1 VTRPTP
7 VLWLIGGPNGA
18 GKTTITRTLPVSTL
32 LKQLRSL
39 NPDEVSK
46 EWLRQRH
53 GLTFRTAPAELLK
66 ATFIEAADFVFSEA
80 QEALRAGEA
89 ICLETV
95 LSTDKYRSLV
105 ELALQLKGY
114 VGLIYVAVAS
124 PEISARRIANR
135 VRGGGHDVPTEKL
148 EARWQRSLEQLPWF
162 ISRAKFAAV
171 YDNSDENP
179 RSAPALIALKARGL
193 IKVPLPERIPELA
206 ASIYRTHEHDPVVV
220 SDDEDSDERRLQ
232 AAKNLIEWTNDP
244 AFWNEIAHEAETE
257 NEHDLALMLKSRAEN
272 NRTMS
277 SDSNKHHFRTRAIH
291 VGQERDPQT
300 GAVVPPIHVAST
312 FVQPGAGV
320 WGQFDY
326 SRSGNPTRAAFEATI
341 ANLEGGVGGLAFASG
356 MAATHCATM
365 LLDSGDHLLAG
376 GDIYGGTFRLLHK
389 VINHFGVSVSL
400 APSTDLAKF
409 EAAIKPN
416 TKLIWI
422 ESPGNPLM
430 SITDI
435 AAIAEI
441 AHKHGALLGVDNTFA
456 TPVLTRPLELGADIV
471 MHSATKYIGGHSDL
485 LGGALVVREKALRD
499 KLYFFQ
505 NATGG
510 VMGPFECFLAS
521 RGLKTLEL
529 RVREQSKTALRL
541 AQWLDEDTRI
551 GRVLYP
557 GLTDHPG
564 HAIAAQQMD
573 GGFGAMLTFE
583 TKGDFQKTKR
593 VCESTKLFQLA
604 VSLGAVESLIE
615 QPASMSHAS
624 YDPAA
629 RAAHGISDGLI
640 RLSVGLEAFEDLR
653 DDLDQALKA

>member
-1 VTRPTP
+1 MSEP
-7 VLWLIGGPNGA
+7 
-18 GKTTITRTLPVSTL
+18 S
-32 LKQLRSL
+32 
-39 NPDEVSK
+39 
-46 EWLRQRH
+46 RQ
-53 GLTFRTAPAELLK
+53 
-66 ATFIEAADFVFSEA
+66 
-80 QEALRAGEA
+80 
-89 ICLETV
+89 
-95 LSTDKYRSLV
+95 
-105 ELALQLKGY
+105 
-114 VGLIYVAVAS
+114 
-124 PEISARRIANR
+124 
-135 VRGGGHDVPTEKL
+135 
-148 EARWQRSLEQLPWF
+148 
-162 ISRAKFAAV
+162 
-171 YDNSDENP
+171 
-179 RSAPALIALKARGL
+179 
-193 IKVPLPERIPELA
+193 
-206 ASIYRTHEHDPVVV
+206 
-220 SDDEDSDERRLQ
+220 
-232 AAKNLIEWTNDP
+232 
-244 AFWNEIAHEAETE
+244 
-257 NEHDLALMLKSRAEN
+257 
-272 NRTMS
+272 
-277 SDSNKHHFRTRAIH
+277 HFRTRAIH
-291 VGQERDPQT
+291 VGQDRDPRT

-320 WGQFDY
+320 WGEFDY
-326 SRSGNPTRAAFEATI
+326 SRSGNPTRASFETTI
-341 ANLEGGVGGLAFASG
+341 ANLEGGSYGLAFASG

-389 VINHFGVSVSL
+389 VINHAGVSVSL

-485 LGGALVVREKALRD
+485 LGGALVVRDKALRD
-499 KLYFFQ
+499 RLYFFQ

-510 VMGPFECFLAS
+510 VMGPFESFLAS

-529 RVREQSKTALRL
+529 RVREQSRTALEL
-541 AQWLDEDTRI
+541 AEWLKQDPRVS
-551 GRVLYP
+551 RVLYP
-557 GLTDHPG
+557 GLPEHPG
-564 HAIAAQQMD
+564 HALAAKQMH

-583 TKGDFQKTKR
+583 VKGDFQKTKR
-593 VCESTKLFQLA
+593 VCETTKIFQLA

-629 RAAHGISDGLI
+629 RAAHGITDGLI

-653 DDLDQALKA
+653 ADLDQALNS